1 MNHSKEEDSII
12 SHSYGQ
18 LIGAFFLS
26 QSIILII
33 PIREFIANSRS

>member
-26 QSIILII
+26 QII
-33 PIREFIANSRS
+33 PIREYIAFSRS